1 MCYASELP
9 EGLSE
14 MQFLGIT
21 SRVSDSTVLGEA
33 WEFAFWNSCQ
43 VMLLMS
49 VSGAHCQNY
58 PPSRKMELDSK
69 VLCINLL
76 PPLFEIKLYPFILA
90 SVCLCVCVRVWT
102 GEWYVCE
109 QKSEKN
115 LASDLFWGGSL
126 FHCYIHQA
134 NQPGKAWAFSSFYFP
149 CCYRNTG
156 ITGVH
161 YHWHSL
167 GSGDLNSI
175 TYAFIESILPHWAT
189 FPRPQA
195 PSLHIH
201 RLGQRWFFFLAKS
214 E

>member
-14 MQFLGIT
+14 MQFLDIT

-33 WEFAFWNSCQ
+33 WEFAFWNGCQ

-49 VSGAHCQNY
+49 ASGAHCQNY
-58 PPSRKMELDSK
+58 PRSRKMELDSK
-69 VLCINLL
+69 VLCINLF
-76 PPLFEIKLYPFILA
+76 PPLFEISFHPCK
-90 SVCLCVCVRVWT
+90 CVWVWT
-102 GEWYVCE
+102 GVWYVCE

-115 LASDLFWGGSL
+115 LASDLVWDGSL
-126 FHCYIHQA
+126 VLCYIHLA
-134 NQPGKAWAFSSFYFP
+134 NQPGKAWRFSSFYFP

-161 YHWHSL
+161 YQCHSL
-167 GSGDLNSI
+167 GSGDLDSI
-175 TYAFIESILPHWAT
+175 TYAFTESILPHWAT

-195 PSLHIH
+195 PSLHTH
-201 RLGQRWFFFLAKS
+201 HLVQRWFFF
-214 E
+214 